1 MAEKIKS
8 VPVHSLG
15 ISQIIAYGSLFYVFA
30 LLKTSIALKLN
41 LNIEI
46 VALTIS
52 LSLFIH
58 VLTSVYV
65 GFLIDKYGGMRVMSI
80 GLFLGSLG
88 LMSLGV
94 SDNLYRFIFSMSLVG
109 VSFSMAS
116 YNIAFSTAIQ
126 LDDKNSRKHITMITF
141 YGAMASSITWLIV
154 GKILPDY
161 GIEITCFFLSFCL
174 FSIGAYFFINS
185 FMKSVG
191 NIYNS
196 SEKFIPLKISALLAK
211 DKKIVLVLMLFGF
224 IQYLIFTTTALSL
237 IDYFALKFS
246 VYYWA
251 VILASVYGP
260 FQLVG
265 RFIEM
270 RLARKYDARN
280 TGLVAALFI
289 PISLLLLFSSDFSV
303 CLLSMA
309 LFGMSNG
316 LLTVTNGYLPNL
328 FFEPS
333 VIGRIKGYVGAP
345 TALGM
350 ACSPFLSGLFSQNLN
365 ILLILMIFLSVIPVG
380 SIFLLKNEKKRV

>member
-1 MAEKIKS
+1 MAEKIKA

-94 SDNLYRFIFSMSLVG
+94 SDNLYRFIFSMALVG

-174 FSIGAYFFINS
+174 FSMGAYFFINS

-191 NIYNS
+191 NIDNS

-350 ACSPFLSGLFSQNLN
+350 ACSPFLSGLFAQNLN

>member
-161 GIEITCFFLSFCL
+161 GMEITCFFLSFCL
-174 FSIGAYFFINS
+174 FSMGAYFFINS

>member
-1 MAEKIKS
+1 
-8 VPVHSLG
+8 
-15 ISQIIAYGSLFYVFA
+15 
-30 LLKTSIALKLN
+30 
-41 LNIEI
+41 
-46 VALTIS
+46 
-52 LSLFIH
+52 
-58 VLTSVYV
+58 
-65 GFLIDKYGGMRVMSI
+65 
-80 GLFLGSLG
+80 
-88 LMSLGV
+88 
-94 SDNLYRFIFSMSLVG
+94 
-109 VSFSMAS
+109 MAS

-174 FSIGAYFFINS
+174 FSMGAYFFINS

-191 NIYNS
+191 NIDNS

>member
-161 GIEITCFFLSFCL
+161 GIEITCLFLSFCL
-174 FSIGAYFFINS
+174 FSMGAYFFINS

>member
-174 FSIGAYFFINS
+174 FSMGAYFFINS

-191 NIYNS
+191 NIDNS